1 MGTPFKM
8 KGSAFY
14 GKGNQSPAPQI
25 GGVPD
30 EVPSARLEPTS
41 DNPGGDMPYSP
52 SDSPTKQ
59 RREPT
64 SDNPGGDI
72 PYSASDS
79 PTKQHS
85 YKNMQGYAPKSD
97 YDSYAAQKNAYL
109 GMNVPSS
116 PAKKVKRHY
125 DSYAAAKGANA
136 PLKQGDWINK
146 SMLVKPDIYTQQ
158 AKQKAPTKK
167 VKRHYDSY
175 SAAKAANAPLKK
187 VKRHYDSYAAAKMA
201 NAPLKQAGGKHTGK
215 PTTWRKIMHHL

>member
-14 GKGNQSPAPQI
+14 GKGNQSPSKQI
-25 GGVPD
+25 GDLPD
-30 EVPSARLEPTS
+30 EVAPVRP
-41 DNPGGDMPYSP
+41 
-52 SDSPTKQ
+52 
-59 RREPT
+59 EPT

-72 PYSASDS
+72 PYSTSDS

-85 YKNMQGYAPKSD
+85 YKNMAASAPKSD

-116 PAKKVKRHY
+116 PA
-125 DSYAAAKGANA
+125 
-136 PLKQGDWINK
+136 
-146 SMLVKPDIYTQQ
+146 
-158 AKQKAPTKK
+158 
-167 VKRHYDSY
+167 
-175 SAAKAANAPLKK
+175 KK